1 MSDLEEQL
9 RDWRVLEY
17 RASAA
22 EDRLDALLATNSPEF
37 ARLSRRA
44 SEERRIADDFFCGI
58 LRRT

>member
-9 RDWRVLEY
+9 GAWRVLEL

-22 EDRLDALLATNSPEF
+22 EVRLNARQATNSSEF
-37 ARLSRRA
+37 AQISRRA

-58 LRRT
+58 LRRS